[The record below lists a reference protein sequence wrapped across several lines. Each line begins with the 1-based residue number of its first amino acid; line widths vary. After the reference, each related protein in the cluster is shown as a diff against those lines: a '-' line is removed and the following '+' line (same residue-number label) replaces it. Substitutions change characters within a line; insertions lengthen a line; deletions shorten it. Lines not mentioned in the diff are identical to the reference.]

1 MSIFSS
7 ILFTDGFFTQ
17 ARDIIT
23 EGKGQILDQI
33 WHNDTRVEKTDHGTF
48 GLLDT
53 TLVGKSSAH
62 KKLVSKSLLSLDVY
76 WLRGF
81 KISLIYSS

>member
-7 ILFTDGFFTQ
+7 ILFTDISFTQ

-23 EGKGQILDQI
+23 EGKGQILDQT

-48 GLLDT
+48 GLLDS

-62 KKLVSKSLLSLDVY
+62 KKLVIKSLMN
-76 WLRGF
+76 
-81 KISLIYSS
+81 